1 MTDSVDT
8 LNELLHRYL
17 TMEQKQRAIGWG
29 QDDGSTAWL
38 TTAQLADRIRALS
51 LALQS
56 MGIGRGDRVALLSEN
71 RWEWVVADFAI
82 LAAGAVN
89 VPIHP
94 GLSAPQIAYI
104 LKDSG
109 ARLALVSNPERLQT
123 LMKARRQAG
132 DVENVICFDDPE
144 AADASIMPLRHALE
158 IGRAWGET
166 HPGLY
171 RGTRDGVEPGD
182 LASLIYTSGTTGNPK
197 GVMLTHHN
205 LASNVTACSSIFNF
219 RSDDIALSFLPPVP
233 CVRAHRGLLLL
244 LRRGHGDPR
253 GPDLAALGAAF
264 GRYRPT
270 VFAAVPRV
278 YEKLYARILENVPP
292 SRRGIFDWA
301 SRLALKIVHHRR
313 NGRGPGLLLGL
324 QHRVADR
331 LVYSKIRAR
340 MGGRVRFCNSGGA
353 PLSGDLA
360 AFLLGADINVLEG
373 YGLTETSPVIAT
385 NVMADPRP
393 GTVGRPV
400 PGVEVSIAGDGEIL
414 TRGPHVMRGYWNAP
428 DATRDTI
435 DSDGWL
441 HTGDI
446 GRLDD
451 DGFVSVT
458 DRKKEI
464 LVTAQG
470 KNVAPQPLENALKR
484 MPFIAQIV
492 IIGDNRPYLVALV
505 VPDFAVLERI
515 SGKLGV
521 EDLALREQLDHPA
534 VVRMV
539 QDEIA
544 QATEPFAHH
553 EQIRRFHL
561 LEREFTTE
569 EDEFDS
575 HPEAQ
580 AADHSPALRGRNPG
594 ALQRP
599 PGAGSDRL
607 MNSSSPVRLDRRE
620 DGIAVVVFHL
630 ADESVNKITL
640 DVTAALAAVL
650 DELQADPPRGAVF
663 ASGRDHFCV
672 GADVH
677 LIAAIDDEDAARDA
691 SRRGQDLFAR
701 LSTMGFP
708 TVAGG
713 ARQLSGRRL

>member
-1 MTDSVDT
+1 VTDSVGT
-8 LNELLHRYL
+8 LNELLRRYL

-38 TTAQLADRIRALS
+38 TTAQVAERIRALA

-71 RWEWVVADFAI
+71 RWEWVVADFGI
-82 LAAGAVN
+82 MAAGAVN

-109 ARLALVSNPERLQT
+109 ARLALVSTPERLQS
-123 LMKARRQAG
+123 LMEARRQAG
-132 DVENVICFDDPE
+132 DVENIICFDDPE
-144 AADASIMPLRHALE
+144 AADAAIMPLRHALE
-158 IGRAWGET
+158 IGRAWGES

-171 RGTRDGVEPGD
+171 RGTRDAVEPGD
-182 LASLIYTSGTTGNPK
+182 LASLIYTSGTTGDPK

-205 LASNVTACSSIFNF
+205 LASNASACSSIFNF
-219 RSDDIALSFLPPVP
+219 RSDDIALSFLPLCHVFERTVDY
-233 CVRAHRGLLLL
+233 CYYFAGASVIHE
-244 LRRGHGDPR
+244 
-253 GPDLAALGAAF
+253 PDLMALGAAF

-270 VFAAVPRV
+270 VFAGVPRV

-292 SRRGIFDWA
+292 SRRGVFDWA
-301 SRLALKIVHHRR
+301 SRLALKIIHRR
-313 NGRGPGLLLGL
+313 QNGHGPGPWLGL
-324 QHRVADR
+324 QHRLADR

-360 AFLLGADINVLEG
+360 AFLLGAGINVLEG

-385 NVMADPRP
+385 NVLADPRP
-393 GTVGRPV
+393 GTVGRPL
-400 PGVEVSIAGDGEIL
+400 PGVQVSIAGDGEIL
-414 TRGPHVMRGYWNAP
+414 TRGPHIMRGYWNAP

-451 DGFVSVT
+451 GGYLTVT

-492 IIGDNRPYLVALV
+492 VIGDNRPYLVALV

-515 SGKLGV
+515 AGKLGV
-521 EDLALREQLDHPA
+521 DDQSLREQLDHPA

-539 QDEIA
+539 QEEIE

-561 LEREFTTE
+561 VEREFTTE
-569 EDEFDS
+569 EDELTPTLKLKRRIILQHFVDDI
-575 HPEAQ
+575 Q
-580 AADHSPALRGRNPG
+580 ALYSGHQAPAVI
-594 ALQRP
+594 
-599 PGAGSDRL
+599 GS
-607 MNSSSPVRLDRRE
+607 
-620 DGIAVVVFHL
+620 
-630 ADESVNKITL
+630 
-640 DVTAALAAVL
+640 
-650 DELQADPPRGAVF
+650 
-663 ASGRDHFCV
+663 
-672 GADVH
+672 
-677 LIAAIDDEDAARDA
+677 
-691 SRRGQDLFAR
+691 
-701 LSTMGFP
+701 
-708 TVAGG
+708 
-713 ARQLSGRRL
+713 